1 MSGPTLI
8 AKILPRASQAI
19 MGKDRSKARLSI
31 ARLIDQWEHIIAPE
45 DPLIVRP
52 IRVGWKKTGNGEE
65 REGTLYIAAPS
76 AIATKLTFQEAIIV
90 GRVNRLFGMP
100 ASASV
105 RRIALSHDRLST
117 PLKKSYRPKVP
128 MAEDTRQVV
137 ENIEDPVLREM
148 LKGLAEAMAG
158 DKRS

>member
-8 AKILPRASQAI
+8 AKIVPKASKAI
-19 MGKDRSKARLSI
+19 MGRDKSRARLSL
-31 ARLIDQWEHIIAPE
+31 ARLIDQWEDIIAPE

-52 IRVGWKKTGNGEE
+52 IRVSWKKTGVAEN
-65 REGTLYIAAPS
+65 REGTLHIAAPS

-100 ASASV
+100 ETACLK
-105 RRIALSHDRLST
+105 RIALSHDKLAA
-117 PLKKSYRPKVP
+117 PMKKAYRPKVP
-128 MAEDTRQVV
+128 MSDDTRQVV
-137 ENIEDPVLREM
+137 ENVQDPVLKER

-158 DKRS
+158 EKRP